1 MYSLILYTYDYYK
14 NFEKEM
20 CLSRSGSTFDPVI
33 ALSGYY
39 NSPRVNVEYITP
51 WKNDRCC
58 ALATAMDMD
67 PFGA

>member
-1 MYSLILYTYDYYK
+1 MIIMK
-14 NFEKEM
+14 IFEKEM
-20 CLSRSGSTFDPVI
+20 CPLQSGSTFDPVV

-39 NSPRVNVEYITP
+39 NSPRVNVEYITL
-51 WKNDRCC
+51 WKNDRCG